1 MSNFEIFKENNLWL
15 QHTEKIV
22 PNSPFEEYTNTPAYN
37 FSSLSKIKKNS
48 FKHFLH
54 EMKFSKPSET
64 RDMQFGRVL
73 HEFVFEESSF
83 YQKYYCPQ
91 TVEETLSDFNSIEFD
106 EKELKDLQEK
116 GVSYFTNGAT
126 KVGKKFK
133 AYCESNNVGII
144 SDKDFTLAKRIKSSI
159 MENPILRKIMEDK
172 DGHSE
177 ISLFWSDKEFGLP
190 MKGRIDRLTPN
201 LENDLKSCV
210 SAHPAAVLHSVK
222 KYLYHMQRALYIDG
236 LAYHGIEVKAS
247 LMWFAEKNSL
257 AYVQPYR
264 VKVDSD
270 EMRLGRKMYKDALR
284 QVADYLDSGK
294 AIGYKDWNE
303 ENKFGEYLIDL
314 NIPYAANELAKG
326 DNMFDIV
333 SDEDEDESDG
343 E

>member
-1 MSNFEIFKENNLWL
+1 
-15 QHTEKIV
+15 
-22 PNSPFEEYTNTPAYN
+22 
-37 FSSLSKIKKNS
+37 
-48 FKHFLH
+48 
-54 EMKFSKPSET
+54 
-64 RDMQFGRVL
+64 
-73 HEFVFEESSF
+73 
-83 YQKYYCPQ
+83 
-91 TVEETLSDFNSIEFD
+91 
-106 EKELKDLQEK
+106 
-116 GVSYFTNGAT
+116 
-126 KVGKKFK
+126 
-133 AYCESNNVGII
+133 
-144 SDKDFTLAKRIKSSI
+144 
-159 MENPILRKIMEDK
+159 
-172 DGHSE
+172 
-177 ISLFWSDKEFGLP
+177 
-190 MKGRIDRLTPN
+190 
-201 LENDLKSCV
+201 
-210 SAHPAAVLHSVK
+210 
-222 KYLYHMQRALYIDG
+222 MQRALYIDG